1 MDLRR
6 RSVAMLT
13 AVEPLASTSPGEPF
27 AAVLSGSI
35 DD

>member
-1 MDLRR
+1 MDAKRH
-6 RSVAMLT
+6 SVAPLT